1 MPGERPPPPRR
12 PDESGSQM
20 THPGAPDPVPHRRSS
35 LSTRPISTGRTGL
48 LLGALVVVLMLAT
61 FAYFWTAGGG
71 RQKADGSV
79 PVPGTADSIR

>member
-1 MPGERPPPPRR
+1 MTQSGPPEP
-12 PDESGSQM
+12 
-20 THPGAPDPVPHRRSS
+20 APHRRSS

-71 RQKADGSV
+71 RQEADGSV
-79 PVPGTADSIR
+79 PVQGTVDSIR